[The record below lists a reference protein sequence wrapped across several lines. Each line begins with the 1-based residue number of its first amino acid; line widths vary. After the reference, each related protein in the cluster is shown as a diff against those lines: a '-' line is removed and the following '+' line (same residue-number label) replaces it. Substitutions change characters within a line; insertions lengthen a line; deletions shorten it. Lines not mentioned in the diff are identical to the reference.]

1 VVNKMTIK
9 AKTINIILNMAISL
23 FFLLVYF
30 FIINL
35 TTNEDYNLRFL
46 KTRTLNLFIISVGV
60 TIISFL
66 NNKKLQPAFLV
77 ANIFLFTMAIIK
89 NIVYLLM
96 LLSSYQITIT
106 QMTPQIIVV
115 VMLYIILATQM
126 FFSIRTREDSV
137 TP

>member
-1 VVNKMTIK
+1 MTIK